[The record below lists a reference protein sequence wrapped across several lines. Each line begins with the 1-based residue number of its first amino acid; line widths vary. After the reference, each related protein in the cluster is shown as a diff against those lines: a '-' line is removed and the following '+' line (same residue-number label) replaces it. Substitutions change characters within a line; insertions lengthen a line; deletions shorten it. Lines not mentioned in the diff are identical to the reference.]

1 MGPMNDIAVMR
12 VMNSFLSRVRSVG
25 QGMFGGKRDFYEA
38 LGYARELTYDDYL
51 KRYERGDIAGS
62 IVDSYPNATWQG
74 GAEVI
79 EDATPKV
86 WTPFEED
93 AYNLMNSTNMWSVFK
108 EADILLGHGRY
119 AIVVIGAPGFLH
131 EELRKGKPGEIVYL
145 NAYGEGNA
153 KICAYDEDEQSPR
166 YCWPIEY
173 EITGTEV
180 ERRSKANQKNAGRK
194 VHWTRVIHIADS
206 SGMYSAPRLERVW
219 NRLDDLE
226 KVVGGG
232 SEAFWKTVFQGMQI
246 DVDKDMEITPEAK
259 AELQAQ
265 VDEFEHGMRRVMR
278 TRGVKVTSL
287 GAATSDFGTNADTL
301 LDLIAGAV
309 KIPKRLLL
317 GSERG
322 ELASTQDR
330 ENWHERVTN
339 RRTQFAGPRVVH
351 PLFDR
356 MIEYGY
362 VRKPKGTNYWVVWPK
377 LGLTL
382 TETSTIA
389 ATLAGVNEKMLE
401 TVVTGADIRD
411 KVLGW
416 DPLQGEDLERDP
428 EVEEMDPVKQR
439 EREQKEADAASREA
453 DAAARAEAEAAVV

>member
-25 QGMFGGKRDFYEA
+25 QGMFGGKRDLYEA
-38 LGYARELTYDDYL
+38 LGYTRDLTYNDHL
-51 KRYERGDIAGS
+51 ARYERGDIAAS
-62 IVDSYPNATWQG
+62 IVDSYPIATWQG

-79 EDATPKV
+79 EDATPKIL
-86 WTPFEED
+86 TPFEED
-93 AYNLMNSTNMWSVFK
+93 ARNLLAFTNMWSVFK

-119 AIVVIGAPGFLH
+119 AIVVIGAPGKLH
-131 EELRKGKPGEIVYL
+131 EELRPGKPGDIVYL

-153 KICAYDEDEQSPR
+153 KICAFDEDEESPR
-166 YCWPIEY
+166 YCWPTEY
-173 EITGTEV
+173 EIVGTEI
-180 ERRSKANQKNAGRK
+180 ERRKPGAQASTGRK

-206 SGMYSAPRLERVW
+206 SGLYSAPRLERVW

-246 DVDKDMEITPEAK
+246 DIDKDMDITPEAK
-259 AELQAQ
+259 AELQTQ

-330 ENWHERVTN
+330 ENWHDRVTN

-356 MIEYGY
+356 LIEKGY
-362 VRKPKGTNYWVVWPK
+362 LRKPINPSYWVVWPK

-382 TETSTIA
+382 TETSVIAEKLSTI
-389 ATLAGVNEKMLE
+389 NEKMLE

-416 DPLQGEDLERDP
+416 DPLQEEDLMRDP
-428 EVEEMDPVKQR
+428 AVDELDPVKNKP
-439 EREQKEADAASREA
+439 EPAVEAPVEEVEA
-453 DAAARAEAEAAVV
+453 PGV